1 MTSENP
7 SLNQPREKIGIGAYV
22 SLIMAIVFFSGLA
35 ASTHWWGIFDFTTLN
50 GSFGKVVAS
59 VSGSGDT
66 MHTVMSNLR
75 GKGGSGAIDGFV
87 FAFTLAPTVMFALA
101 MITIFEHYGAL
112 KAARVLLNPILRPL
126 LGISGAT
133 SLALIASL
141 QSTDG
146 GAALTRQLKDA
157 GELDDKELTIF
168 ATFQMTADAPITN
181 FLGSGV
187 ILFGLTT
194 AAGELAVP
202 PLLGAC
208 LGIILLGKVF
218 AANVMRFGLYR
229 FTK

>member
-1 MTSENP
+1 MMKPTATTCRATLCSMPNRP
-7 SLNQPREKIGIGAYV
+7 QASGMSIREPPGTPEAPQAHTAATKERK
-22 SLIMAIVFFSGLA
+22 MAVQMSG
-35 ASTHWWGIFDFTTLN
+35 
-50 GSFGKVVAS
+50 
-59 VSGSGDT
+59 
-66 MHTVMSNLR
+66 
-75 GKGGSGAIDGFV
+75 
-87 FAFTLAPTVMFALA
+87 
-101 MITIFEHYGAL
+101 
-112 KAARVLLNPILRPL
+112 
-126 LGISGAT
+126 
-133 SLALIASL
+133 LIASL